1 MNFGLKEK
9 IIELRKQKL
18 TYNEIAKRLDCAKST
33 ISYHCRNEGID
44 DIGLKLNP
52 VNKIVVKQIKS
63 FTRKNSLN
71 AAAKHFNL
79 CKTTILKYKYL
90 EDAK

>member
-18 TYNEIAKRLDCAKST
+18 TYNQIAEKLNCAKST
-33 ISYHCRNEGID
+33 ISYHCQNEGMD
-44 DIGLKLNP
+44 DIGLKL
-52 VNKIVVKQIKS
+52 VAIDKSVAKQIKS

-71 AAAKHFNL
+71 AAAKHFGL
-79 CKTTILKYKYL
+79 SKTTIVKYKHS
-90 EDAK
+90 

>member
-18 TYNEIAKRLDCAKST
+18 TYNQIAERLNCAKST
-33 ISYHCRNEGID
+33 ISYHCQKEGLD

-52 VNKIVVKQIKS
+52 VEKNVVKQIKS
-63 FTRKNSLN
+63 FTRNNSLN
-71 AAAKHFNL
+71 AAVKHFGL
-79 CKTTILKYKYL
+79 SKTTIIKYKKL
-90 EDAK
+90 

>member
-18 TYNEIAKRLDCAKST
+18 TYNQIAEKLNCAKST

-52 VNKIVVKQIKS
+52 VKSTIVKQIRS

-71 AAAKHFNL
+71 AAAKHFGL
-79 CKTTILKYKYL
+79 SKTTILKYKKL
-90 EDAK
+90 QNA

>member
-9 IIELRKQKL
+9 IVELRKQKL
-18 TYNEIAKRLDCAKST
+18 TYNEIAKRLNCAKST

-44 DIGLKLNP
+44 DIGLKL
-52 VNKIVVKQIKS
+52 VAIDKSVAKQIKS

-71 AAAKHFNL
+71 EAVKHFGL
-79 CKTTILKYKYL
+79 SKTTIQKYKKL
-90 EDAK
+90 QNAN